1 MSGCTTPSLAF
12 VSCAETTT
20 VFGFF
25 KKKKDAKPADPLAV
39 FDQLIDSLER
49 QTAAARK
56 SAVTLLAL
64 RAELRR
70 DQDKYR
76 ARIHAIDKKPS
87 TTDAAVLK
95 VLARDQTEA
104 QRLLERTDEALA
116 QAEADSTLLLEAAED
131 LGRQLQELKEER
143 QSARARFSSGAM
155 VTDALK
161 AQAAGFEKV
170 MKLDAARDEVE
181 KAHALAELYRDD
193 VKRQR

>member
-1 MSGCTTPSLAF
+1 M
-12 VSCAETTT
+12 

-25 KKKKDAKPADPLAV
+25 KKKRDAKPADPLAV

-76 ARIHAIDKKPS
+76 TRIHAIDGKRP
-87 TTDAAVLK
+87 TTTEASVLK